1 MEFGNTLFYGPD
13 ERTRAEARRVIGD
26 PVLLPPSQPDGGGS
40 SSLFYERRSRSHF
53 EYDFALVYNAAAMRE
68 CINSV
73 TAVACLRRIDGRP
86 LDMLLLNVQALM
98 PDDRPYI
105 KTLVDAYSDRT
116 RFVLT
121 TTSFAAVPRGLS
133 ALCTPVRVPAPP
145 PDTSAIRTALLDV
158 MAARQPRK
166 AARAFAYACC
176 NAGTP
181 FALVARAV
189 VELGGSEMCEPAAQ
203 CERLAGRIRR
213 DIVAWEALL
222 NCLLMQTGV
231 RPSRPGGNKM
241 SGGGP

>member
-1 MEFGNTLFYGPD
+1 MVECNTLFYGAD
-13 ERTRAEARRVIGD
+13 DAKNGAEARRAVGN
-26 PVLLPPSQPDGGGS
+26 PVLLPPHQADGG
-40 SSLFYERRSRSHF
+40 LFYERRSRSHF

-73 TAVACLRRIDGRP
+73 TAVACMRRIDRRP
-86 LDMLLLNVQALM
+86 LDMLLLNVQALP
-98 PDDRPYI
+98 PDERPYL

-133 ALCTPVRVPAPP
+133 ALCTPVRVPSTP
-145 PDTSAIRTALLDV
+145 PDTGALRAALVD
-158 MAARQPRK
+158 MLAARQPRK

-189 VELGGSEMCEPAAQ
+189 VEMGGSVMCEPAAQ

-222 NCLLMQTGV
+222 NGFILKMGV
-231 RPSRPGGNKM
+231 RTSRPGG
-241 SGGGP
+241 SR